1 MELFEEKNAAETSAP
16 AKRYE
21 GKSFI
26 FSDIPSQEKIIQV
39 LCTTFGLDPEGKGDT
54 LVLHNGDIEIRLA
67 VASESAGEKAE
78 EFIKRQVEGTCDHF
92 YQVKTGVV
100 DVKTNLLY
108 QIGRAR
114 SFVLVEYAFDVE
126 DEEDIE
132 DKKTMI
138 EDMFVSILNDL
149 EGIILIQNQDEK
161 EDGMFCSGENGEKLL
176 ILSDKGGSAFTR
188 YLPYQEPD

>member
-1 MELFEEKNAAETSAP
+1 MEPFENDKNQNTEPVMAENMTSAP

-39 LCTTFGLDPEGKGDT
+39 LCATFGLDPEGMGDT

-67 VASESAGEKAE
+67 VASESAGEQAE
-78 EFIKRQVEGTCDHF
+78 EFIRNRWREPAAISIRWKQEWWMLRPTCCTRLDGPE
-92 YQVKTGVV
+92 VLCWW
-100 DVKTNLLY
+100 NMPLY
-108 QIGRAR
+108 
-114 SFVLVEYAFDVE
+114 VE

-138 EDMFVSILNDL
+138 EDMFVSI
-149 EGIILIQNQDEK
+149 
-161 EDGMFCSGENGEKLL
+161 
-176 ILSDKGGSAFTR
+176 
-188 YLPYQEPD
+188 

>member
-1 MELFEEKNAAETSAP
+1 MEPFENDKNQNTEPVMAENMTSAP

-39 LCTTFGLDPEGKGDT
+39 LCTTFGLDPEGMGDT

-132 DKKTMI
+132 DLSLI
-138 EDMFVSILNDL
+138 HIYDI
-149 EGIILIQNQDEK
+149 GICQ
-161 EDGMFCSGENGEKLL
+161 
-176 ILSDKGGSAFTR
+176 
-188 YLPYQEPD
+188 